1 MAGVKN
7 QVKWVVKHFSS
18 LVLLALVAAAGVA
31 YFTTRLSIAHFTTLV
46 FVVVV
51 AILLLAYYGFM
62 NVRAVLIFAVIAVVL
77 LGGVMLSKR
86 PSVKA
91 NQFQAVFLANGS
103 AYFGHL
109 KDIDT
114 PTPTLTDVYL
124 IRNAAQQSTTT
135 QAATP
140 QPVLAKLSSDLHSP
154 EYTMVLR
161 ADQIMFWENLQD
173 SGKVVQAIK
182 KDLGKK

>member
-62 NVRAVLIFAVIAVVL
+62 NVCIYRVVI
-77 LGGVMLSKR
+77 
-86 PSVKA
+86 
-91 NQFQAVFLANGS
+91 NQYCHFKT
-103 AYFGHL
+103 H
-109 KDIDT
+109 KI
-114 PTPTLTDVYL
+114 
-124 IRNAAQQSTTT
+124 ST
-135 QAATP
+135 
-140 QPVLAKLSSDLHSP
+140 
-154 EYTMVLR
+154 
-161 ADQIMFWENLQD
+161 
-173 SGKVVQAIK
+173 
-182 KDLGKK
+182 